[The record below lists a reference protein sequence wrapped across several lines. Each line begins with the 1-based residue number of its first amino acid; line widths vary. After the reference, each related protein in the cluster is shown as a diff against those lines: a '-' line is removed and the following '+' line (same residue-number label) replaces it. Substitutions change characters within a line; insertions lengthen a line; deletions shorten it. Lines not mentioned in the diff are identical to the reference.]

1 MDKLGNDVFVQKIG
15 TLIEDAIN
23 TVFKCRGDGNWCYL
37 CGAIEAKIVEQ
48 IEELPEMAASL
59 RRHIELHKI

>member
-1 MDKLGNDVFVQKIG
+1 MRD
-15 TLIEDAIN
+15 
-23 TVFKCRGDGNWCYL
+23 WWYL

-59 RRHIELHKI
+59 RGHIELHKN